1 MEKKVKKSFKLQ
13 AKRLTK
19 VLEDLEAL
27 DVELLE
33 HSEDGNG
40 FIINDVLS
48 AVIPKIFQSIQVL
61 EIASEPSNLLD
72 QTQEIS
78 TLVQVVGE
86 YKDKEKHLWRDVNRI
101 IIGYP
106 FNKKSDLKT
115 GCEIEPVKVLSK
127 LISEVQKVF
136 IREYN
141 EGKCNAP
148 HILED
153 FFIEHIS
160 VRKDNCAEIY
170 IGS

>member
-1 MEKKVKKSFKLQ
+1 MEKKVKKSFKMQ

-33 HSEDGNG
+33 HSEYGNG

-48 AVIPKIFQSIQVL
+48 AVIPKVFEFIQVL

-78 TLVQVVGE
+78 TLVQVSGE
-86 YKDKEKHLWRDVNRI
+86 YKDKEKRLWREVNRI

-106 FNKKSDLKT
+106 FNKTNEIRK
-115 GCEIEPVKVLSK
+115 GCEIEPVNVLSE

-141 EGKCNAP
+141 AGKCNVP
-148 HILED
+148 HILKD
-153 FFIEHIS
+153 FFIEHVS